1 MSLFSC
7 TRARE
12 HDSNKFKAKNMPFC
26 SMELGCGSSWME
38 DHPLS
43 IEFKNYLE
51 IVKYRDDLS
60 GQQNP

>member
-1 MSLFSC
+1 
-7 TRARE
+7 
-12 HDSNKFKAKNMPFC
+12 MPFC

-51 IVKYRDDLS
+51 IVKYRDNLS